1 MPTKQQLHDLVDR
14 LPDEST
20 DAALRVLAGLA
31 ADPALYALLIAP
43 LDDEPY
49 TEQQQREDAEA
60 IAAIERGEGI
70 TTDELS
76 RQLGL

>member
-20 DAALRVLAGLA
+20 DAAWRVLAGLA

-49 TEQQQREDAEA
+49 TEEQQREDAEA
-60 IAAIERGEGI
+60 IAAIECGDGI

-76 RQLGL
+76 RQLG

>member
-70 TTDELS
+70 ATDELS

>member
-14 LPDEST
+14 LPYEST
-20 DAALRVLAGLA
+20 DAAARMLAGLA

-43 LDDEPY
+43 FDDEPY
-49 TEQQQREDAEA
+49 AGEQQREDAEA
-60 IAAIERGEGI
+60 IAAMERGEGI

>member
-20 DAALRVLAGLA
+20 DAAARMLAGLA
-31 ADPALYALLIAP
+31 ADPVALSHFLAP
-43 LDDEPY
+43 FDDEPY

-76 RQLGL
+76 RRLGL

>member
-31 ADPALYALLIAP
+31 ADPALNALLVAP

-49 TEQQQREDAEA
+49 TGQQRREDAET